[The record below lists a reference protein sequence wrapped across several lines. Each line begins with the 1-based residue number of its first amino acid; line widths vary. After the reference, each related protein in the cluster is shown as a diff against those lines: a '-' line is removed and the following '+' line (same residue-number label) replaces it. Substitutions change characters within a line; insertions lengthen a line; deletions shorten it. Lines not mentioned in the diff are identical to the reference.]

1 MSDRPPTN
9 DEDVEA
15 RIAEDPEAQPPVAGI
30 RSQKDFDPFE
40 ALAINSDVTERL
52 KESGR
57 DWQKKVEASLA
68 LWLDEASLA
77 LRKEGLTGLAKAVRE
92 KSEETRR
99 KAESGEYE
107 RDVQRLVSNV
117 IGTIGRDIAGA
128 AISAA
133 LAGFAASAD
142 RRAAPDKRPTDKRPE
157 DESTEDKTPAPGADD
172 RKADGPAD

>member
-1 MSDRPPTN
+1 MSDRTPTS
-9 DEDVEA
+9 DEELEA
-15 RIAEDPEAQPPVAGI
+15 RIAEDPEAQPPVTPI
-30 RSQKDFDPFE
+30 RSDKDFDPFE
-40 ALAINSDVTERL
+40 ALAINSDMTERL

-77 LRKEGLTGLAKAVRE
+77 LRKEGLPGLAKAVKA

-99 KAESGEYE
+99 KAETGEYE
-107 RDVQRLVSNV
+107 RDVQKLVSNV

-142 RRAAPDKRPTDKRPE
+142 RKPATETRRNPSESAGKTDDPE
-157 DESTEDKTPAPGADD
+157 G
-172 RKADGPAD
+172 